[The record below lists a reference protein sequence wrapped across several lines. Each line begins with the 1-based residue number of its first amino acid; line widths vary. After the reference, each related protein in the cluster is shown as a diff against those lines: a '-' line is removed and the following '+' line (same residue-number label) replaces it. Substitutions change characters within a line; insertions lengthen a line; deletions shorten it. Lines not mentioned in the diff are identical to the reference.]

1 MSDSKPDFFSRIYI
15 PYYQALFVA
24 SFLILVML
32 SLKLLNLMSF
42 ADIPASV
49 YWATC
54 GAGLL
59 FFAIFNSVIS
69 LQEPKDMNAYWY
81 KSFASYAILLVSSG
95 LAAQLISGVS
105 MDEAGTFKWIY
116 FILTF
121 AYLLFLS
128 LMRFMRKIV
137 DIAQKEDKNWQS
149 RLKK

>member
-1 MSDSKPDFFSRIYI
+1 MSDSKPDFFSRIFI
-15 PYYQALFVA
+15 PYYQALIVA
-24 SFLILVML
+24 SFLILIML
-32 SLKLLNLMSF
+32 LLKLLNLMNF
-42 ADIPASV
+42 ADIPGSV
-49 YWATC
+49 YWAIC

-69 LQEPKDMNAYWY
+69 LQESKDLNTYWY
-81 KSFASYAILLVSSG
+81 KSFASYTVLLLSSG
-95 LAAQLISGVS
+95 LTAQLISGVS
-105 MDEAGTFKWIY
+105 MDEAGSFSWIF

-137 DIAQKEDKNWQS
+137 DMAQKEDRNWQS